1 MLKVNHK
8 IEVNH
13 QLNVMDKGTLMHE
26 VLENL
31 YKPYISLILKTESY
45 DKMLKNLP
53 NALEKLFTEKIKNG
67 KKRTGKN
74 ALVFKVIEE
83 VIKRFL
89 IAEKQQVSTGN
100 EIQIISL
107 EYKFSRSIYVKAL
120 DKKINFKGTIDRIDI
135 LNDTLRIIDYKKGI

>member
-107 EYKFSRSIYVKAL
+107 
-120 DKKINFKGTIDRIDI
+120 
-135 LNDTLRIIDYKKGI
+135 